1 MLCYSPFHFTLT
13 RFCLHEPWKVESL
26 IGRMTLLFVFQLKV
40 SSPTVRAILTEIDGG
55 EVGESKASA
64 DSLRQ
69 SSSSPGSSSSSPSLN
84 SGNIINQ

>member
-1 MLCYSPFHFTLT
+1 MLCYSPFRFTLT

-26 IGRMTLLFVFQLKV
+26 IGRMTLFVFQLKV
-40 SSPTVRAILTEIDGG
+40 SSPTVRAILTETDGG
-55 EVGESKASA
+55 GVGESKASA
-64 DSLRQ
+64 DSLGQ

>member
-1 MLCYSPFHFTLT
+1 MLCYSPFRFTLT

-26 IGRMTLLFVFQLKV
+26 IGRMTLFVFQLKV

-64 DSLRQ
+64 DSLGQ

>member
-26 IGRMTLLFVFQLKV
+26 IGRMTLFVFQLKV
-40 SSPTVRAILTEIDGG
+40 SSPTVRAILTETDGG
-55 EVGESKASA
+55 GVGESKASA
-64 DSLRQ
+64 DSLGQ